1 MRHRLLFGLLLTLV
15 SMAWAQAAQA
25 QAATITTT
33 VHNGTNFCRTT
44 VVRVGYTVS
53 GVFDSATNVF
63 TAQLSDETGSF
74 AAPTAI
80 GSLAGT
86 AGGTINGTLPTTVVT
101 GSGYRVRVVGSNPV
115 TVGTDNGQ
123 DLTITN
129 IGTVTAGSNSP
140 LCATG
145 NLLLT
150 ASTVPGASYSWT
162 GPAGFTSLLQN
173 PTIANV
179 GVNRSGTYTVTASVN
194 GCTATSRMAVT
205 VNALPTASVNPG
217 FGNICSGQS
226 ITLNASG
233 GSSYLW
239 SPATGLSSPTVSNPV
254 ASPTSSTIYT
264 VMVTN
269 AAGCTSTAQVT
280 VNVRATPVL
289 TVSAGRTI
297 CAGSS
302 TTLSASGA
310 QNYIWSPSTGL
321 NNPRS
326 STPIASPTTTTTY
339 TVTGDDGGCSATGTV
354 TVTIEPLPTP
364 NAGSDR
370 VLCSGQLAQLGSAPV
385 AGLIYSWSP
394 STGLSS
400 TSSAQPTITLINT
413 GTAPRTTVY
422 TLTAVSAAGCVGSS
436 RVRVTVNPTI
446 LVNAGAAQ
454 TFCSGGA
461 APLGGAA
468 PATGYV
474 YSWSPTTGLAN
485 ATASQTTVSLTNTTG
500 AAITATY
507 TLTASNNGCSN
518 TSTVQVTVNP
528 LTSAAFA
535 YNAASYCQSSANPTP
550 TISGTAGGSFTSVNG
565 LIINAYT
572 GQVDLMGS
580 TAGTYTVTY
589 SVGGPCPSTSTQ
601 QITVATPG
609 AAGFSYANAA
619 YCASGANP
627 TATLTA
633 GAAAGTFTALPAGLS
648 LNASTGAINLAASQ
662 PGTYTVTNTVSA
674 NGACQAASATT
685 QVSISAVP
693 AAALAVSGSTTVC
706 QGSTVTLT
714 ANGGSTGAT
723 YQFLLNGQAIG
734 GATAATYAASQAG
747 TYSVVVTNPGNCTAT
762 SAGIAIT
769 VNPVTTPTVAYG
781 ATSYCQN
788 AGSNPGPTVSI
799 VGGAFSSVAGLS
811 LNASTGVINL
821 ATSQPGTY
829 TVSYSAGSPCP
840 GTGTASVTINAAPSA
855 AFAYAS
861 STLCASGGTATPAIT
876 GTAGGTFTSA
886 SGLTLNASTGVIDPA
901 ASTAGTYTVTY
912 TVSGTCTATASVSV
926 TITTAPVASF
936 SYPTTSFCAAAQGNV
951 APVFGSGASAGTFS
965 TTPGLSLDP
974 ATGVVNLAASQAGNY
989 LITNTIT
996 ASGSCAT
1003 TTATAA
1009 ITISPAP
1016 VAAISAGGSTAICQ
1030 GTSVLLT
1037 ATGGGAGAMY
1047 QFLLNGQ
1054 AITGATASSYSVSAA
1069 GSYAVVVTS
1078 ASGCSATSAATA
1090 ITVNPATS
1098 AAFSYPAAG
1107 YCLSSSTSTPS
1118 VTGTT
1123 GGTFASTSGLS
1134 LNAGT
1139 GAITPATSTP
1149 GTYTVTY
1156 SVGGNCPSSSTA
1168 TVTISAPASAAFNY
1182 SSATL
1187 CASGTATT
1195 SLATGA
1201 SAGTF
1206 SSSTGLSLNTMTGS
1220 IDLVASTPGTYTVT
1234 NTVTSTSACGGASAT
1249 ATVTII
1255 ALPTRPTVTVQYNG
1269 PTTTLTSSATTNNQW
1284 YLNGTAIAGAT
1295 SPTYVV
1301 NSAAQLG
1308 SYTVTTTSAQ
1318 GCTSLPSVP
1327 LVVTATVRQLADATI
1342 QLYPNPTSDGKLTVM
1357 LTNAHRAV
1365 QLSVLNMLGQ
1375 VVYRMALPASAAAA
1389 QPLDLSALPTG
1400 VYLLRAT
1407 TADGTATR
1415 RFVRE

>member
-1 MRHRLLFGLLLTLV
+1 MKHRLLFGFLLALV
-15 SMAWAQAAQA
+15 SLAWGRTGA
-25 QAATITTT
+25 AATITTS
-33 VHNGTNFCRTT
+33 VLNGPTFCQNTA
-44 VVRVGYTVS
+44 VRVSYTVS
-53 GVFDSATNVF
+53 GALDPSNVF

-74 AAPTAI
+74 AAPVAI

-86 AGGTINGTLPTTVVT
+86 AGSTITAALPAGVVT
-101 GSGYRVRVVGSNPV
+101 GSGYRVRVVASNPV
-115 TVGTDNGQ
+115 TIGTDNGQ
-123 DLTITN
+123 DLTINN

-140 LCATG
+140 LCASG

-162 GPAGFTSLLQN
+162 GPNGFTSLLQN

-179 GVNRSGTYTVTASVN
+179 GVNRSGTYTVTANVN
-194 GCTATSRMAVT
+194 GCTATSTVAVT
-205 VNALPTASVNPG
+205 VNALPNASVNPG
-217 FGNICSGQS
+217 FGNICAGQS

-233 GSSYLW
+233 GTSYSW
-239 SPATGLSSPTVSNPV
+239 SPATGLSSATVASPV
-254 ASPTSSTIYT
+254 ASPTASTIYT
-264 VMVTN
+264 VTVTN
-269 AAGCTSTAQVT
+269 AAGCQSTAQVT
-280 VNVRATPVL
+280 VTVRATPVL
-289 TVSAGRTI
+289 TVSADRTI
-297 CAGSS
+297 CAGTS

-310 QNYIWSPSTGL
+310 QNYTWSPSTGL

-326 STPIASPTTTTTY
+326 ATPIASPTTTTTY
-339 TVTGDDGGCSATGTV
+339 TVTGDNGGCSATGTV
-354 TVTIEPLPTP
+354 TVTVEPLPTP
-364 NAGSDR
+364 NAGPDR
-370 VLCSGQLAQLGSAPV
+370 VLCSGQSAQLGSAPA
-385 AGLIYSWSP
+385 AGLTYSWSP

-400 TSSAQPTITLINT
+400 TSSAQPTITLTNT

-422 TLTAVSAAGCVGSS
+422 TLTAVSATGCVGSS
-436 RVRVTVNPTI
+436 TVRVTVNPAVTA
-446 LVNAGAAQ
+446 NAGAARA
-454 TFCSGGA
+454 FCSGGS

-468 PATGYV
+468 PVAGYT
-474 YSWSPTTGLAN
+474 YSWSPATGLAN
-485 ATASQTTVSLTNTTG
+485 ATAAQTTVSLTNTTG
-500 AAITATY
+500 APITTTY
-507 TLTASNNGCSN
+507 TLTASSNGCSN
-518 TSTVQVTVNP
+518 TSTVPVTVNP
-528 LTSAAFA
+528 TTSAAFA
-535 YNAASYCQSSANPTP
+535 YNTASYCQSSANPTP
-550 TISGTAGGSFTSVNG
+550 TISGTAGGTFTSASG
-565 LIINAYT
+565 LSLNAAT
-572 GQVDLMGS
+572 GQINLAAS

-601 QITVATPG
+601 QVTVATPG
-609 AAGFSYANAA
+609 AAGFSYASAA

-627 TATLTA
+627 TATLAA
-633 GAAAGTFTALPAGLS
+633 GAAAGTFTASPAGLS

-662 PGTYTVTNTVSA
+662 PGTYTVTNTVA
-674 NGACQAASATT
+674 PNGACQAASATT

-693 AAALAVSGSTTVC
+693 AAALAVSGPTTIC

-734 GATAATYAASQAG
+734 GATAATYAATQAG
-747 TYSVVVTNPGNCTAT
+747 TYSVVITNPGNCTAT
-762 SAGIAIT
+762 SAGTTIT
-769 VNPVTTPTVAYG
+769 VNPVATPTVAYG

-788 AGSNPGPTVSI
+788 AGTNPGPTVSI
-799 VGGAFSSVAGLS
+799 TGGTFSSATGLS
-811 LNASTGVINL
+811 LNGSTGVINL
-821 ATSQPGTY
+821 AASQPGTY

-876 GTAGGTFTSA
+876 GTTGGTF
-886 SGLTLNASTGVIDPA
+886 ASTAGLSLNTSTGAIDLA
-901 ASTAGTYTVTY
+901 ASTAGSYTVTY
-912 TVSGTCTATASVSV
+912 TVSGTCTAAASASV

-951 APVFGSGASAGTFS
+951 APVFSGGASAGTFS
-965 TTPGLSLDP
+965 STTGLSLDP
-974 ATGVVNLAASQAGNY
+974 ATGVVNLAASQAGSY
-989 LITNTIT
+989 VVTNTIA

-1003 TTATAA
+1003 TTATAP

-1016 VAAISAGGSTAICQ
+1016 VAGLTAGGSTAICQ

-1037 ATGGGAGAMY
+1037 ATGGGAGATY

-1054 AITGATASSYSVSAA
+1054 AIAGATAASYAASAA

-1078 ASGCSATSAATA
+1078 ASGCSASSAVTA
-1090 ITVNPATS
+1090 VTVNPATS
-1098 AAFSYPAAG
+1098 AAFSYPATG
-1107 YCLSSSTSTPS
+1107 YCLSSPTSTPS
-1118 VTGTT
+1118 IAGTA
-1123 GGTFASTSGLS
+1123 GGTFAAAAGLS

-1156 SVGGNCPSSSTA
+1156 SVGGTCPSSSTA

-1182 SSATL
+1182 GSATL
-1187 CASGTATT
+1187 CASGTAIP

-1201 SAGTF
+1201 SAGAF
-1206 SSSTGLSLNTMTGS
+1206 SSTTGLVLNATTGA
-1220 IDLVASTPGTYTVT
+1220 IDLAASALGTYTIT
-1234 NTVTSTSACGGASAT
+1234 NTVSSTNACGGTSAT
-1249 ATVTII
+1249 ATVTINP
-1255 ALPTRPTVTVQYNG
+1255 LPVRPTVTAQYNG
-1269 PTTTLTSSATTNNQW
+1269 PTTTLTSSAPTGNQW

-1295 SPTYVV
+1295 DPTYVV

-1308 SYTVTTTSAQ
+1308 SYTVTTTNANGCLSSPSA
-1318 GCTSLPSVP
+1318 P
-1327 LVVTATVRQLADATI
+1327 LVVTATARQLADAAL
-1342 QLYPNPTSDGKLTVM
+1342 QLYPNPTPDGKLTVT
-1357 LTNAHRAV
+1357 LTNAHQAV
-1365 QLSVLNMLGQ
+1365 QLSVLNTLGQ
-1375 VVYRMALPASAAAA
+1375 VVYRVAVPASAAAT